1 MCGHVLNPTECELRV
16 YAIAWHVM
24 KFTWHSGPP
33 HSPALMCP
41 KPGVPESNKFLQVQV
56 KARLRRMFSPKL
68 INARLELLYEECDNK
83 QCSTNYD
90 CLADTSKYD

>member
-1 MCGHVLNPTECELRV
+1 
-16 YAIAWHVM
+16 
-24 KFTWHSGPP
+24 
-33 HSPALMCP
+33 MCP

-90 CLADTSKYD
+90 CLADTSKYDWLGVRVCDALVGIQFYRAPNEMTNAEIDLMISH